1 MSVDIRIPA
10 GSHGLEGTDETGV
23 LIQEVTGHLIVVP
36 HVDGVDEYV
45 DAVSGSEGSHAD
57 ISIGPR
63 KPVVGR
69 FAAVTLNGKVLGI
82 RTTIVP
88 ASGHVPPAVD
98 RYTCLVVVMAEA
110 ETRLKVAV
118 DLDGREAP
126 SGSAI

>member
-45 DAVSGSEGSHAD
+45 DAVSGSEGLHAD
-57 ISIGPR
+57 VSIRPR

-69 FAAVTLNGKVLGI
+69 FAAVTLNGKVLGV

-88 ASGHVPPAVD
+88 ASGHKSSAVD
-98 RYTCLVVVMAEA
+98 RYTWLVMIPTAA
-110 ETRLKVAV
+110 KARLKVAV
-118 DLDGREAP
+118 DLDGRETP
-126 SGSAI
+126 